1 MPETTATASNS
12 APRASLL
19 TPDQQQECR
28 RNDCAE
34 QSPEP
39 LEPRGIVRDRAEDR
53 LLRYYDPGPDGD
65 HDGGVPEGE
74 EEPEPPRARGSSAL
88 RSWPPRS
95 RAARALAPVRP
106 LACAPGLRVGPG
118 AMGSGDQP

>member
-74 EEPEPPRARGSSAL
+74 EEPEPPRAGLQCPAV
-88 RSWPPRS
+88 
-95 RAARALAPVRP
+95 LASTV
-106 LACAPGLRVGPG
+106 ACGEGTRTRTAP
-118 AMGSGDQP
+118 